1 MEPNSKVFKDQEFD
15 LADLSL
21 QKFCPELKNIKLED
35 TQYLSIFD
43 LLDFQNE
50 HFLNFDLTQK
60 FSQPYV

>member
-1 MEPNSKVFKDQEFD
+1 MEPNSKVFKDQQFD

-43 LLDFQNE
+43 QLDFKNE

>member
-43 LLDFQNE
+43 LLEFQNE

>member
-1 MEPNSKVFKDQEFD
+1 MEPNLKVFKDQQFD

-43 LLDFQNE
+43 QLDFKNE

-60 FSQPYV
+60 FS